1 MKIRTRDFRVAQGA
15 TVRLRK
21 WPTRVP
27 PVYETNDAYEKMLA
41 RHVAGWRD
49 LQELL
54 YASDQYTLLV
64 IFQGMDTSGKDGA
77 IKHVMSGVNP
87 QGCQRD
93 ELQAPERDGAAA
105 RLPVAQPCRRFPERG
120 CIGIFN
126 RSYYEE
132 VLVVRVHPE
141 LLRAEGL
148 PDSRVKDGK
157 VWKARYRSIV
167 DLERHLDRCGT
178 RVIKFFL
185 HLSKDEQRERLLAR
199 LDDPDKSWKFNVA
212 DIDERSFWPAYM
224 DAYESC
230 LGATSTA
237 RAPWYIVPA
246 DDKRNARLIVSE
258 VIVET
263 LEKLGMEYPRLDA
276 AEHQKLLSVRAA
288 LKG

>member
-1 MKIRTRDFRVAQGA
+1 MKIRTRDYRVPQGVK
-15 TVRLRK
+15 VRLRK

-27 PVYETNDAYEKMLA
+27 PVYETNGDYEKMLA
-41 RHVAGWRD
+41 RHVERLSA

-54 YASDQYTLLV
+54 YASDQFTLLV

-87 QGCQRD
+87 QGCHVTSFKHPSAT
-93 ELQAPERDGAAA
+93 ELQHDFLWRAVQA
-105 RLPVAQPCRRFPERG
+105 LPERG

-148 PDSRVKDGK
+148 PDANDSDGS
-157 VWKARYRSIV
+157 VWKGRYRSIV
-167 DLERHLDRCGT
+167 DLEDHLGRCGT

-185 HLSKDEQRERLLAR
+185 HVSKDEQRDRLLAR

-212 DIDERSFWPAYM
+212 DIDERGFWPAYM

-237 RAPWYIVPA
+237 NAPWYVVPA
-246 DDKRNARLIVSE
+246 DDKRNARLIVSQ

>member
-1 MKIRTRDFRVAQGA
+1 MKIRTRDYRVPQGVK
-15 TVRLRK
+15 VRLRK

-27 PVYETNDAYEKMLA
+27 PVYETNGDYEKMLA
-41 RHVAGWRD
+41 RHVERLSA

-54 YASDQYTLLV
+54 YASDQFTLLV

-87 QGCQRD
+87 QGCHVTSFKHPSAT
-93 ELQAPERDGAAA
+93 ELQHDFLWRAVQA
-105 RLPVAQPCRRFPERG
+105 LPERG

-148 PDSRVKDGK
+148 PDANDSDGS
-157 VWKARYRSIV
+157 VWKGRYRSIV
-167 DLERHLDRCGT
+167 DLEDHLGRCGT
-178 RVIKFFL
+178 RVIKVFL
-185 HLSKDEQRERLLAR
+185 HVSKDEQRDRLLAR

-212 DIDERSFWPAYM
+212 DIDERGFWPAYM

-237 RAPWYIVPA
+237 NAPWYVVPA
-246 DDKRNARLIVSE
+246 DDKRNARLIVSQ